1 MRSRPPLSQLGDDW
15 YESEEPTRRGYVAE
29 LRRIRRR
36 FAARPLPVLLLAV
49 ALGSLILYR
58 VLHRPRT
65 YLAEVILAMTE
76 GTMSGPSTGLPADE
90 LREYVSS
97 FLLSDRNVNAVV
109 VKNELFPLRRQLGP
123 EYGITELRSQM
134 VIEIWKNSFVY
145 FHEWD
150 AHARK
155 SVRIGIT
162 FMDSDPDRAFR
173 VAKDLAQIAIT
184 THEAERHRVTTAIAN
199 EVRMARDKLQAELRD
214 LTTAIAMKQAAMAL
228 AQKDGKQQL
237 AARLHVDLT
246 ALDNQVKAAE
256 DQLASIAHSP
266 EQIADQIAKAGL
278 DLSFEIVEERR
289 PDRPEH
295 STFSLVLV
303 GIVLAIGALMVSALV
318 VCSFDSRIHDT
329 DDVERLGLPVLGHVP
344 SFEGDHVGS
353 LRARGVARPHGPS
366 VMRWLS
372 LQ

>member
-1 MRSRPPLSQLGDDW
+1 MRNRPTLSQLGDGW
-15 YESEEPTRRGYVAE
+15 YESEEPTRRGFVVE

-36 FAARPLPVLLLAV
+36 FAARPLPILLLAAV
-49 ALGSLILYR
+49 LGALLLHR

-65 YLAEVILAMTE
+65 YVAQVILAMTE
-76 GTMSGPSTGLPADE
+76 GTMSGQRTGVPAAE

-97 FLLSDRNVNAVV
+97 FLLSDKNINEVV
-109 VKNELFPLRRQLGP
+109 EKNELFPLRRTLGP
-123 EYGITELRSQM
+123 EYGITELRSQLQ
-134 VIEIWKNSFVY
+134 IEIWRNTFVY
-145 FHEWD
+145 YHEWD

-162 FMDSDPDRAFR
+162 FIDSDPDRAFL
-173 VAKDLAQIAIT
+173 VAKDLAHVAIA
-184 THEAERHRVTTAIAN
+184 THEAERYRVTTAIAN
-199 EVRMARDKLQAELRD
+199 QIRTARDRLQAELRD
-214 LTTAIAMKQAAMAL
+214 LTTAIAMKQAAMAR
-228 AQKDGKQQL
+228 AQMHRRHEL
-237 AARLHVDLT
+237 AAQLHVDLT
-246 ALDNQVKAAE
+246 ALDSQVKAIE
-256 DQLASIAHSP
+256 DKLATIAQSP
-266 EQIADQIAKAGL
+266 EQVADEIAKAGL

-295 STFSLVLV
+295 TAFSLVLV
-303 GIVLAIGALMVSALV
+303 GIVLALGALLVTAVV
-318 VCSFDSRIHDT
+318 VCAFDSRIHDT

-344 SFEGDHVGS
+344 AFQGAHIGS